1 MTLLFRLSLLA
12 LLLCLLLPPL
22 QPFLLLSAILTG
34 VTFLA
39 ALLAGIRSR
48 RPARNDR
55 RVVVIDGSNVMHW
68 RERTPRIET
77 LREVIDRLRENGFT
91 PGVVFDA
98 NAGHLLTGRY
108 RHDDFFAQALGLA
121 RTHVMVVPKGT
132 QADPMVLQAAR
143 NFDTPVIMRVQADDR
158 AFAIGQISFPR
169 SRPRAIWSRAATGP
183 ANFGSIC
190 RQPESGRCLFR
201 LR

>member
-1 MTLLFRLSLLA
+1 MSRLMTLLFRLSLLA
-12 LLLCLLLPPL
+12 LLLCLFLPPL

-143 NFDTPVIMRVQADDR
+143 NFDAPVISNDRFRDWAD
-158 AFAIGQISFPR
+158 QFPEVAPPGHLVEGGYR
-169 SRPRAIWSRAATGP
+169 SGKLWLNLPAA
-183 ANFGSIC
+183 
-190 RQPESGRCLFR
+190 
-201 LR
+201 